1 MVAARRT
8 THNRRVK
15 KPLSLR
21 FRAAYAAR
29 PTTFRIES
37 DRARE
42 LTAGGALLV
51 DVRRDD
57 DPAAGMPGAVRV
69 SPDDLPGRVPSFPRD
84 VPIVLACS

>member
-1 MVAARRT
+1 VSKR
-8 THNRRVK
+8 
-15 KPLSLR
+15 PSLR

-29 PTTFRIES
+29 STPFRIES

-69 SPDDLPGRVPSFPRD
+69 SPDELPERLPSFPRD